1 MVFRKLLLI
10 VFLLSSIFSFA
21 QKQDGGYYRYY
32 VQNGDTIVIVDL
44 PVVVINNRNK
54 RKPLTKQQIKRYDRL
69 TLYVKKVYPYAKLA
83 GTKLKEYEGEL
94 LAAKDDK
101 QRRKIMKNVEKAL
114 KEKYGEELKKLTITQ
129 GKILLK
135 LIDRETGKT
144 SYELVKEL
152 RGKTSAT
159 MWQGLALLFGQN
171 LKSDYNPQEDDWMIE
186 DIVQKIER
194 GEL

>member
-1 MVFRKLLLI
+1 MSAPKIFLFLFLI
-10 VFLLSSIFSFA
+10 LGVNSFA
-21 QKQDGGYYRYY
+21 QKKDGGYYRYY

-44 PVVVINNRNK
+44 PVLHIHKKHK
-54 RKPLTKQQIKRYDRL
+54 RKLTKRQVTRYDRL
-69 TLYVKKVYPYAKLA
+69 TRYVKKVYPYAKLA

-101 QRRKIMKNVEKAL
+101 ERRKIMKNVEKAL
-114 KEKYGEELKKLTITQ
+114 KEKYGDELKKLTITQ

-171 LKSDYNPQEDDWMIE
+171 LKSDYNPEEDDWMIE
-186 DIVQKIER
+186 DIVQRIER
-194 GEL
+194 GIL